1 MNEKIISGKECSK
14 QIKESLKNKIK
25 DLDKRLKLVV
35 IRVGNDEA
43 SKIYVNS
50 KRKACNEVGIDFL
63 EITFRDDVSEE
74 VLIDKINEL
83 NNNDEVTSILVQ
95 LPLPNHLNSHKIL
108 NTIDYK
114 KDVDGHTT
122 INIGKLNN
130 NEEAIIPCTAA
141 GVIELLKFSNTTLE
155 SKNIVII
162 GRSNLVGKPLIPL
175 LLKENAT
182 VSICHSKTANL
193 SEYTKKADIII
204 CAVGK
209 VNLINKDMVKENAII
224 IDVGINRLDDC
235 ICGDVDFNDFNN
247 KVSKITPVPGGV
259 GVMTVTNLLI
269 NILKCYEF
277 QKNE

>member
-1 MNEKIISGKECSK
+1 MNEKIINGKDCSRIVRETLK
-14 QIKESLKNKIK
+14 EQIKKINEN
-25 DLDKRLKLVV
+25 LKLVV

-43 SKIYVNS
+43 SKIYVKS
-50 KRKACNEVGIDFL
+50 KGKACNEVGIDFD

-83 NNNDEVTSILVQ
+83 NNDDEVTSILVQ
-95 LPLPNHLNSHKIL
+95 LPLPNHLDSHKIL
-108 NTIDYK
+108 NTINYK
-114 KDVDGHTT
+114 KDVDGLTT

-155 SKNIVII
+155 GKNVVIV

-175 LLKENAT
+175 LLQENAT
-182 VSICHSKTANL
+182 VSICHSKTPNL

-209 VNLINKDMVKENAII
+209 PNIINQDMIKENSII
-224 IDVGINRLDDC
+224 IDVGINRLDGT
-235 ICGDVDFNDFNN
+235 ICGDVNYDDVIS

-259 GVMTVTNLLI
+259 GPMTVTNLLV

-277 QKNE
+277 QKN

>member
-1 MNEKIISGKECSK
+1 MNKKIISGKECSQMIRK
-14 QIKESLKNKIK
+14 KIKEEIK
-25 DLDKRLKLVV
+25 TLNTKLNLVV

-50 KRKACNEVGIDFL
+50 KRKACLEVGIDFS
-63 EITFRDDVSEE
+63 EITFRDDVSEK

-95 LPLPNHLNSHKIL
+95 LPLPNHLDTNKIL
-108 NTIDYK
+108 NTIDYR
-114 KDVDGHTT
+114 KDVDGLTT

-130 NEEAIIPCTAA
+130 NEDAIIPCTAA

-155 SKNIVII
+155 GKNVVII

-182 VSICHSKTANL
+182 VSICHSKTQNL
-193 SEYTKKADIII
+193 SEYTKNADIII
-204 CAVGK
+204 CAVGIP
-209 VNLINKDMVKENAII
+209 NLINKDMIKNDSII
-224 IDVGINRLDDC
+224 IDVGINRLDNY
-235 ICGDVDFNDFNN
+235 ICGDIDFNDVID

-259 GVMTVTNLLI
+259 GPMTVTNLLV
-269 NILKCYEF
+269 NVLKCYEF